1 MGGQTTVTGW
11 FIVKS
16 IGFLQAARLH
26 PSVRGQT
33 PGFTLLELMVT
44 VAILAIGAAIAAPS
58 YSAMLK
64 SNRTKSVA
72 SELLAALS
80 LARSEAARRG
90 QPVSICKSS
99 DGSSC
104 AGSNTQWDSGWIV
117 FVNEDNDRPAVR
129 DSAELILLVRQNLP
143 AGITVRP
150 NNNFSNYLTYART
163 GLANQMGTFAICSDS
178 DKTKA
183 QAIVIDLT
191 RIMLANDSNGN
202 GIPETA
208 DSGSL
213 VDIASCESP

>member
-1 MGGQTTVTGW
+1 M
-11 FIVKS
+11 KS
-16 IGFLQAARLH
+16 VGFLQTARLH
-26 PSVRGQT
+26 PSAWGHAT
-33 PGFTLLELMVT
+33 GFTLLELMVA
-44 VAILAIGAAIAAPS
+44 VAILAIGTAIAAPS
-58 YSAMLK
+58 YSAMLR

-99 DGSSC
+99 DGSNC

-117 FVNEDNDRPAVR
+117 FVNEDNDKPAVR
-129 DSAELILLVRQNLP
+129 DSGELILLARQNLP
-143 AGITVRP
+143 GGVTVRP
-150 NNNFSNYLTYART
+150 NNNLTNYLTYSRT

-178 DKTKA
+178 AENKA
-183 QAIVIDLT
+183 QAIVVDLT
-191 RIMLANDSNGN
+191 RVMLANDSNGN

-208 DSGSL
+208 DSGRL